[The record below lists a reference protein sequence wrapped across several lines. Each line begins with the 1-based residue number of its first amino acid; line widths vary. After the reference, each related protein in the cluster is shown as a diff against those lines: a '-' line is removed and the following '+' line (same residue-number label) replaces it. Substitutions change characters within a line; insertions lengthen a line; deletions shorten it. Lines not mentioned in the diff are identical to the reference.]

1 MNETVPER
9 TRPRGA
15 DRWARRLYRLAAV
28 VFAFGAGAYV
38 AWSGAFP
45 WEFIYKGAKT
55 GVQTLDLWRAQLADK
70 REIADLLAG
79 SAGMTRV
86 RLTTEEE
93 GEEGEDLRDS
103 VVLVDQPGSFA
114 DQCAGP
120 HDCLAVEYGGPGN
133 VGRRWPFR
141 PDLLARVAAE
151 AKPLEKAIGANANV
165 LRTSWVTPY
174 PNGDLLLS
182 FGYAGW
188 HHPSYA
194 GVGRVGQD
202 GQLLW
207 FTPEGY
213 SHHEAYVGAGDTVW
227 VAGVTLEEPVR
238 RLPGLGT
245 WECDDFDMSLDR
257 VNVLDGSGALVDSV
271 SVLDA
276 FLASRWAPA
285 LIHADP
291 CNPFHLNSVSMVGE
305 DVSGLPGVRPGDLVL
320 SLRDMDAFAVLDRE
334 TGVVKRFAQ
343 GSFVRQHSVKHL
355 GGSEFILFDNKGG
368 YERDENG
375 GYRYSRVLV
384 VDLATGEER
393 VVFPRTPERGW
404 YANTRGRTSLSPDRT
419 RVVASFHRTNKAV
432 EVRIADDA
440 VLAEFELL
448 RLPPGL
454 SPRQREILWTKM
466 KNNFPADSHAFY
478 AREAR

>member
-1 MNETVPER
+1 MSE
-9 TRPRGA
+9 
-15 DRWARRLYRLAAV
+15 DRWARRLFRLAAV
-28 VFAFGAGAYV
+28 AFAFGAGAYV

-55 GVQTLDLWRAQLADK
+55 GVQTLDLWRAQLVDK

-93 GEEGEDLRDS
+93 GGEDLRDP

-141 PDLLARVAAE
+141 PDLLARIAAE
-151 AKPLEKAIGANANV
+151 AQPLEKAIGASANA

-207 FTPEGY
+207 FAPEGY

-227 VAGVTLEEPVR
+227 VAGATFEEPVR

-245 WECDDFDMSLDR
+245 WECDDFDMRLDR
-257 VNVLDGSGALVDSV
+257 VNVLDGSGVLVDSV

-291 CNPFHLNSVSMVGE
+291 CSPFHLNSVSMVGE

-320 SLRDMDAFAVLDRE
+320 SLRGLDAFVVLDRE
-334 TGVVKRFAQ
+334 TGVVKRLAR
-343 GSFVRQHSVKHL
+343 GSFVHQHSVKHL
-355 GGSEFILFDNKGG
+355 GGSEFVLFDNKGG
-368 YERDENG
+368 YAQDENG

-384 VDLATGEER
+384 VDLASGEER

-404 YANTRGRTSLSPDRT
+404 YSNTRGRISLSPDRT

-432 EVRIADDA
+432 EVRIADGA
-440 VLAEFELL
+440 VLTEFELL

-454 SPRQREILWTKM
+454 SPAQREILWTKM
-466 KNNFPADSHAFY
+466 TNASPADSHAFY
-478 AREAR
+478 AHEAR